1 MATPRGPALPPA
13 PCDPAVGTHTAV
25 LLSAPPPP
33 PTAYPLGHLM
43 LGSSLRNQ
51 GRYLWNCSTD
61 GRAEPAVGL
70 TQVFKQA
77 RESTKRVG
85 GSRQQHPPRPGR
97 RCPAPPCAPFPLGS
111 PCTPTAVTS
120 MVTVERYVFASTD
133 GRSAPLIYGNCWYLQ
148 AGWEAKFRA
157 EKQPPRGL
165 PTPPTSAAAEAGSC
179 TNLNSHSTHMAL
191 EHQSAQWVWAQLS
204 RARRV
209 RLPGNPAGH
218 LHI

>member
-1 MATPRGPALPPA
+1 METLSPGTRGAPGAADSGLPLQSRAGLPKIWPSELIFTEVAYAARPLQEEDQDRLAKDLSPLCAWPMATRRGPALPPPPVTLPWA
-13 PCDPAVGTHTAV
+13 PTQ
-25 LLSAPPPP
+25 LSSSVPRPQPP

-97 RCPAPPCAPFPLGS
+97 RCPAPPCAPFPSGS
-111 PCTPTAVTS
+111 PCMPTVVTSAVTL
-120 MVTVERYVFASTD
+120 EGYVFASTY
-133 GRSAPLIYGNCWYLQ
+133 GRSAPLIYGNC
-148 AGWEAKFRA
+148 
-157 EKQPPRGL
+157 
-165 PTPPTSAAAEAGSC
+165 
-179 TNLNSHSTHMAL
+179 
-191 EHQSAQWVWAQLS
+191 
-204 RARRV
+204 
-209 RLPGNPAGH
+209 
-218 LHI
+218 